1 MTSHIQEAVEDLF
14 KAPLS
19 PTQLNGLDL
28 TLLVAEFSIVNQ
40 MLSHGT
46 APSTAYFLTQFVGLH
61 LFDLYAEFV
70 NGHGTPLN
78 DAVTDITTGLLII
91 GSNM

>member
-1 MTSHIQEAVEDLF
+1 MTSHIQEVMEALF
-14 KAPLS
+14 QAPLS

-28 TLLVAEFSIVNQ
+28 TLLVAEFSMVNQ

-46 APSTAYFLTQFVGLH
+46 DPSTAFSVTQFVGLN

-78 DAVTDITTGLLII
+78 DAVTNITTGLLII